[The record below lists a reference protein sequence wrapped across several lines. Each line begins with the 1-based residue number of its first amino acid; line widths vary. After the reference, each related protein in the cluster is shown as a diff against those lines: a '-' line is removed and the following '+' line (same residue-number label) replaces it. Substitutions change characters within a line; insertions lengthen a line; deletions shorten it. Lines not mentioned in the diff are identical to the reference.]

1 MKIRIYNALV
11 NRKPGIAY
19 RYHKVHDESHG
30 FGVFLSWIYLLWI
43 NFAYYVLHC
52 RFLGVKPAADMYE
65 HKSIPDFESESV
77 LGMGDWSIKPDELTD
92 KLKEYDV
99 ISFDVFDTLIF
110 RPFAEPADLFY
121 IVGEKAGIPDFKN
134 LRIRAEKKARDLKYK
149 EKKHYEVTL
158 KEIWEYL
165 EDMVGVPTDE
175 GIKIEKETELSLCHA
190 NSFML
195 QVWNGLKEAGKR
207 LVITTDMYL
216 DSDAISA
223 ILDKNGFTGYEKIFV
238 SCEYEKNKFGGKLQS
253 VLKEYVEKE
262 NKNATLIHV
271 GDNGISDAEMFEKAG
286 IPAFHYPN
294 TARYDKL
301 YRAHEMSA
309 IVGSAYR
316 GTVAHRLYNGRK
328 TYSQEYEYGYVY
340 GGLFVLGYCNFIH
353 ELSLKEGFDKILF
366 LSRDGDVL
374 KQAYDVLFPEEKTEY
389 VYWSRKAA
397 AKLMADRNKWD
408 YYRRFIYQK
417 QGIRIGEA
425 LESMELKELAGKLPN
440 ELNVNDT
447 LNQSNSTKLRKFL
460 EENHGFITEKYKEQ
474 AECARK
480 YYSDIL
486 KDCGKVA
493 AVDIGWAG
501 SGALSLSYLVEKEWN
516 MPCRIE
522 GVVAGTN
529 TVFSAEPD
537 ASESFLQS
545 GRLHAYLYSQSH
557 NRDILKKHD
566 PAKDHNVYWE
576 LLLASPTPKF
586 EGFYREGLK
595 FGEED
600 VDKEGAYKIRK
611 GIMDFLKDYT
621 KPFENY
627 PYMMNISGRDA
638 YAPMLAVMTD
648 ENRYLRAIESRFSL
662 NPRID

>member
-19 RYHKVHDESHG
+19 RYHKVHDASHG
-30 FGVFLSWIYLLWI
+30 FGKFMSWIYLLWI

-52 RFLGVKPAADMYE
+52 RFLGVKPAAEIYE
-65 HKSIPDFESESV
+65 SKSVPDFESESV
-77 LGMGDWSIKPDELTD
+77 LGTGDWSVKPDELID

-110 RPFAEPADLFY
+110 RPFAAPTDLFF
-121 IVGEKAGIPDFKN
+121 IVGEKIGIPDFNN
-134 LRIRAEKKARDLKYK
+134 LRIYAERKAREKKYK
-149 EKKHYEVTL
+149 EQGHHEVTL
-158 KEIWEYL
+158 KEVWEYL
-165 EDMVGVPTDE
+165 QDKWGLPADE
-175 GIKIEKETELSLCHA
+175 GMKIEKDTEISLCYA
-190 NSFML
+190 NTYML
-195 QVWNGLKEAGKR
+195 QVWNALKSVGKR

-216 DSDAISA
+216 DSETISS
-223 ILDKNGFTGYEKIFV
+223 ILEKCGFTGYEKIFV
-238 SCEYEKNKFGGKLQS
+238 SCEHDKSKYGGKLQA
-253 VLKEYVEKE
+253 VLKEYVTKE
-262 NKNATLIHV
+262 NKDTTLIHV
-271 GDNGISDAEMFEKAG
+271 GDNGISDFEMFEKAG

-294 TARYDKL
+294 TIRYDDH
-301 YRAHEMSA
+301 YRAHDMSA

-316 GTVAHRLYNGRK
+316 GAVAHRLYNGRK
-328 TYSQEYEYGYVY
+328 TYPMEYEYGYVY
-340 GGLFVLGYCNFIH
+340 GGLFVLGYCNYIH
-353 ELSLKEGFDKILF
+353 GLKIREGYDKILF

-374 KQAYDVLFPEEKTEY
+374 KQAYDLLFPGEKTEY

-397 AKLMADRNKWD
+397 TKLMADRNKWD

-417 QGIRIGEA
+417 KGIRIGDA
-425 LESMELKELAGKLPN
+425 LESMELKELVGKLPGD
-440 ELNVNDT
+440 LNANDM
-447 LNQSNSTKLRKFL
+447 LKSSNCSKLKRFL
-460 EENHGFITEKYKEQ
+460 DENHDAITEKYKEQ
-474 AECARK
+474 DEYARE
-480 YYSDIL
+480 YYADIL
-486 KDCGKVA
+486 KGCSKAA

-501 SGALSLSYLVEKEWN
+501 SGALSLSYLVEREWN
-516 MPCRIE
+516 IPCRIE
-522 GVVAGTN
+522 GIVAGTN

-537 ASESFLQS
+537 ASESFFQS
-545 GRLHAYLYSQSH
+545 GRLHAYMYSQAH

-566 PAKDHNVYWE
+566 PAKDHNVFWE

-586 EGFYREGLK
+586 EGFYRTGLK

-648 ENRYLRAIESRFSL
+648 ENRYLKAIESHFSL